1 MTLSIVKPSKNIKK
15 NVGNK
20 TFFLLYSDYYLKM
33 SDFMKKCIVFLISF
47 LLITVISCSGSKNT
61 VKETGDTPTARDK
74 ISVPDTKAD
83 KPEEV
88 RKPELPVEKTPKR
101 DETRHAEP
109 VPVKRDLNLKTIY
122 FDFDRFDIRP
132 DAKRTL
138 IENARILQESSDI
151 SFLIEGHCDERGTL
165 EYNLALGEKR
175 AQSTR
180 NFLII
185 YGIASSRITTIS
197 YGEEKPADFNHNER
211 AWARN
216 RRCAFVLK
224 E

>member
-1 MTLSIVKPSKNIKK
+1 
-15 NVGNK
+15 
-20 TFFLLYSDYYLKM
+20 
-33 SDFMKKCIVFLISF
+33 MKKCIVFLVSF
-47 LLITVISCSGSKNT
+47 LFITVIGCGGSKET
-61 VKETGDTPTARDK
+61 VKDVGEIPAAAEKVVVPETK
-74 ISVPDTKAD
+74 VD

-88 RKPELPVEKTPKR
+88 KKPEAPVRRQPER
-101 DETRHAEP
+101 EETRRAEP
-109 VPVKRDLNLKTIY
+109 VPVKRELNLKTIY
-122 FDFDRFDIRP
+122 FDFDRFEIRP

-138 IENARILQESSDI
+138 LENARLLQEISDAAI
-151 SFLIEGHCDERGTL
+151 LVEGHCDERGTL

-175 AQSTR
+175 AQSAK

-185 YGIASSRITTIS
+185 YGIASSRISTIS
-197 YGEEKPADFNHNER
+197 YGEEKPADYAHNER